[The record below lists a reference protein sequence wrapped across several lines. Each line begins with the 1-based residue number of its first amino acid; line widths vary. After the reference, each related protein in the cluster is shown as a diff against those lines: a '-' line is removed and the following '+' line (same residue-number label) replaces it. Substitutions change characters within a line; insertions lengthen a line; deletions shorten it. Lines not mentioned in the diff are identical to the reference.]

1 MLDSNLPVF
10 ISVAESGSFL
20 KPHYALAKVH
30 RPFLNK
36 LRLMKK
42 NSELNYL
49 IEARPVCD

>member
-10 ISVAESGSFL
+10 ISVAESGSFSQAAL
-20 KPHYALAKVH
+20 RLAKVH